1 MCAFKIKKILFFD
14 IETSGLHML
23 EDVVL
28 QVSMLEYMNTGT
40 TEPGSIKCE
49 MNAYI
54 DPRIDGMVEGKDFTI
69 SKEASD
75 LHLITIDQLN
85 KTSINGTKVIGFK
98 EMWLKYFEP
107 ALKDCDAIGTYN
119 GTTFDIPFILNNVKR
134 FFGEYSVEYQEAQN
148 LFVGKTSVD
157 CYAIETQLNS
167 RTLEA
172 VYTRYYPDE
181 PIEQIGSVHNS
192 LTDIWATVKIY
203 EAQKKQTQVR
213 KSPNGLDDFVTDLI
227 CTNNSMVLERGGNY
241 KGKLMMNFGKYK
253 GKPVNEV
260 IKMDRNYFKWYW
272 ENVVS
277 PAGHVYFTNYVKT
290 NPV

>member
-1 MCAFKIKKILFFD
+1 MGKIKKILFFD

-28 QVSMLEYMNTGT
+28 QISILEYMNSGT
-40 TEPGSIKCE
+40 LEPGSVKSE
-49 MNAYI
+49 VNVYI

-98 EMWLKYFEP
+98 EMWLKYFVP

-134 FFGEYSVEYQEAQN
+134 FFLEHSVEYQEAEK
-148 LFVGKTSVD
+148 LFIGKTSVD

-167 RTLEA
+167 RTLES
-172 VYTRYYPDE
+172 VYNRYYPDQ
-181 PIEQIGSVHNS
+181 PIEQIGSLHNS
-192 LTDIWATVKIY
+192 LTDIWATIKVY

-213 KSPNGLDDFVTDLI
+213 KSENGINDFVTDLI
-227 CTNNSMVLERGGNY
+227 CTNNSMIMERGGNY
-241 KGKLMMNFGKYK
+241 KGQLMMNFGKYK
-253 GKPVNEV
+253 GKPVLEV
-260 IKMDRNYFKWYW
+260 IDQDRNYFKWYW

-277 PAGHVYFTNYVKT
+277 PTGKVYFTNYKKNIT
-290 NPV
+290 SK